1 MSKNITLDSDTV
13 ELLVRHARAGLISMQ
28 ENLDSPITEELDR
41 NARITLQSEVHRG
54 HRAIYE
60 AERKLFHLVMNS
72 DTTEFR
78 RSETQKKEDK
88 KPYDFSSSKTDWIEG
103 KR

>member
-13 ELLVRHARAGLISMQ
+13 ELLVRHARAGLMAMQ
-28 ENLDSPITEELDR
+28 DNLDAPITEDLDR
-41 NARITLQSEVHRG
+41 NARITLQSEVQRA

-72 DTTEFR
+72 DTTEISR
-78 RSETQKKEDK
+78 PKKNKEDNK
-88 KPYDFSSSKTDWIEG
+88 SFDFSSSKTDWIEG

>member
-13 ELLVRHARAGLISMQ
+13 ELLVRHARAGLMTMQ
-28 ENLDSPITEELDR
+28 DNLDAPITEDLDR

-72 DTTEFR
+72 DAAEIR
-78 RSETQKKEDK
+78 RPKKSKEDNK
-88 KPYDFSSSKTDWIEG
+88 SFDFSSSKTDWIEG

>member
-60 AERKLFHLVMNS
+60 AERELFHLVMNS
-72 DTTEFR
+72 NTTEIR
-78 RSETQKKEDK
+78 RPKVNKEGNK
-88 KPYDFSSSKTDWIEG
+88 SFDFSSSKTDWIEG